1 MSPFAVM
8 WISVDLAALV
18 LVVAVLTTRDK
29 RGALDLRPL
38 VVAQV
43 IVLASAIVAA
53 TTPPEPMRSYAEW
66 TLMVAVNLGYAL
78 TSWQGGSAARLLAST
93 AIGFTTIGLVLVTL
107 KSFSSIFASAIGLVF
122 AVGALFAALL
132 QLQQARAR
140 E

>member
-8 WISVDLAALV
+8 WISVDLAALG
-18 LVVAVLTTRDK
+18 LVVAVLIRRDK
-29 RGALDLRPL
+29 RGTLEVRPL
-38 VVAQV
+38 VLAQV

-66 TLMVAVNLGYAL
+66 TLMVAVNLGCAL
-78 TSWQGGSAARLLAST
+78 TSWQGGSAARLLANT

-107 KSFSSIFASAIGLVF
+107 KSFSSIFASAMGLLF